1 MMPCQDREER
11 RTLDIRH
18 RRSAV
23 ISFSARQIQ
32 RTTSGDV
39 ELVSSMEMHWPVPER
54 VGLRQAGS
62 NSSAGDQSSGN
73 SGIS

>member
-1 MMPCQDREER
+1 MVAYQDRKEQ
-11 RTLDIRH
+11 RTLDVRH

-54 VGLRQAGS
+54 ARLRQAGS
-62 NSSAGDQSSGN
+62 NGSAGDQASGN